1 MSCCV
6 HRDHYCVV
14 VMCAREERSSVVW
27 QATSVLKIGCV
38 RSVMRVSV
46 GVVAK
51 GTVTCHVSLLSASEA
66 FAAE

>member
-1 MSCCV
+1 M
-6 HRDHYCVV
+6 
-14 VMCAREERSSVVW
+14 VW